1 LASFLKNR
9 AIPRTPD
16 ARSGRFAAWL
26 CAASSTLALATL
38 LAIAPASAEE
48 GYYKWTDAKG
58 NPHHSDRPPPAGV
71 EYEFVSTGSGLKR
84 RVSAGASDGR
94 EYGSGTPA
102 MPAPADDQP
111 TEADRQAA
119 IEKDPALC
127 EQARGNLQTLNGM
140 VRVRI
145 RDDNGI
151 RWLTDE
157 EKEFQRQRA
166 QDLIEIHCN

>member
-1 LASFLKNR
+1 LASFLKNTAVLR
-9 AIPRTPD
+9 APNALTGQVG
-16 ARSGRFAAWL
+16 SLLAA
-26 CAASSTLALATL
+26 AFSTLTLAALF
-38 LAIAPASAEE
+38 AITPALAEE

-94 EYGSGTPA
+94 DYGSGAPA
-102 MPAPADDQP
+102 MPAPADDEP